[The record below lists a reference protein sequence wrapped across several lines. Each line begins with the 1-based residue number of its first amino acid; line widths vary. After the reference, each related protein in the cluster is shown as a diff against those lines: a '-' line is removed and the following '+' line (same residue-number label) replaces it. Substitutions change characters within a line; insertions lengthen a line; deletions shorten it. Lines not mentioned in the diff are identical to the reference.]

1 MASTIQH
8 LDMANIFVGDDD
20 PTKSVYLTLK
30 NFKLP
35 SLEEMTKDHTGGGT
49 AMGITI
55 GMALIQ
61 APTFTFQL
69 EGLNPDIDERF
80 MPGLQRR
87 IKYTV
92 RGNVS
97 DLRDHRDIEVKA
109 IIEGRMTKVEMSDFD
124 REKGSTT
131 DYEIK
136 EVMFYA
142 LYFDN
147 EEKWYLDYFAGASG
161 VRRNGELMFP
171 QKARNLGLA

>member
-1 MASTIQH
+1 MASTIHH

-35 SLEEMTKDHTGGGT
+35 SLEETTKDHTGGG
-49 AMGITI
+49 AVMGITV

-69 EGLNPDIDERF
+69 EGLNPHIDERF
-80 MPGLQRR
+80 LPGIQRR
-87 IKYTV
+87 ITYTV

-124 REKGSTT
+124 REKGTTT

-136 EVMFYA
+136 EVVYYA
-142 LYFDN
+142 LYFDG
-147 EEKWYLDYFAGASG
+147 EEEWYFDYFSGAAG
-161 VRRNGELMFP
+161 VRRKGSPMFP
-171 QKARNLGLA
+171 NKARNLGLA